1 MITLATGEAA
11 TRRIAVIAA
20 VHPLT
25 AGAAPFNGA
34 LVTALEELGPVD
46 VLSWRRMYPPLLDRG
61 GKPDVVSEPPRT
73 HSASFSLDWLDPRT
87 WRRALD
93 RVACFRADA
102 LVLPWLHPVM
112 TPPYRWFLR
121 HVSRRVR
128 RVVICHNV
136 KPHESFPGAAV
147 LTRSTL
153 RHADL
158 LVTHAPHQRHELAEL
173 GVDVPVLEAFHPRF
187 VAADLAAPPSREAV
201 RQERERLGNPGLL
214 LLQFG
219 AVRRYKGLD
228 VALEALALTDP
239 SLSVR
244 LVVAGRFW
252 DGAAE
257 YRRLADGLGIGNRVV
272 IRDGYASN
280 EEAAVLFSA
289 SDVVVLP
296 YRSASQSGVAQLAFA
311 YGRPVIASAVGG
323 LPAAVRH
330 DRDGILCEPGDAA
343 ALARAIERMASERER
358 LAATVQRDHRTCSF
372 RSYAEGLHTAL
383 GELAA

>member
-1 MITLATGEAA
+1 MTALTDGGAA
-11 TRRIAVIAA
+11 SRRLAVIAA

-25 AGAAPFNGA
+25 AGAAAFNGA
-34 LVTALEELGPVD
+34 MVAALEELGPVD

-61 GKPDVVSEPPRT
+61 GKPDLVSRPPRA

-87 WRRALD
+87 WRHAVD
-93 RVACFRADA
+93 RIARLRADA

-121 HVSRRVR
+121 HVPSRVR

-136 KPHESFPGAAV
+136 RPHESFPGADV

-158 LVTHAPHQRHELAEL
+158 LVTHAPHQREELAAL
-173 GVDVPVLEAFHPRF
+173 GIDAPVLEAFHPRF
-187 VAADLAAPPSREAV
+187 VAADLAAPPERAAV
-201 RQERERLGNPGLL
+201 RDERKRLGKPELL

-257 YRRLADGLGIGNRVV
+257 YRRLADRRGIGDRVV
-272 IRDGYASN
+272 IRDRYVSN

-289 SDVVVLP
+289 ADAVILP
-296 YRSASQSGVAQLAFA
+296 YRTASQSGVVQLAFA

-330 DRDGILCEPGDAA
+330 GRDGILCEPGDAA
-343 ALARAIERMASERER
+343 AFARAIERMASERKR
-358 LAATVQRDHRTCSF
+358 LSATVRRDRGNHAF
-372 RSYAEGLHTAL
+372 RHYAERLHTAL
-383 GELAA
+383 QELAA